1 MEKGEKI
8 QFVGISNKF
17 RSDFFLFEGLVIN
30 VWWMKRGQRD
40 AYGSPQLGRPHSPD
54 STDDRECRA
63 IAVSSQQPPIA
74 ACSPTK
80 GGHT

>member
-1 MEKGEKI
+1 
-8 QFVGISNKF
+8 
-17 RSDFFLFEGLVIN
+17 
-30 VWWMKRGQRD
+30 MKRGQRD

-74 ACSPTK
+74 VALQQRGAIPDK
-80 GGHT
+80 RRFLIGHCPGALERYGPML